1 MTLVARLRTLGGES
15 GHQPVS
21 LQEFTR
27 VRLAALVPHLAG
39 LRLRQVTIEEHR
51 LTFAVEATRRTAP
64 CPLCHRT
71 ATRVHSRYV
80 RTLVDLPWAG
90 RGVRLHL
97 DVRRFRCRTRAC
109 ARRIFAERFPRLG
122 AAFARRTHVQRA
134 ALADVGF
141 EVGGSAGARLA
152 RKQGLVGSRATI
164 LRVVH
169 AAALPEVGTPRVLG
183 VDDWARRRGQ
193 TYGTILVDLERRRPV
208 DLLEDRTAPTFAAW
222 LKDHPGIA
230 IISRDRGGA
239 YADGARQGAPKAVQ
253 VADRFH
259 LLGNI
264 GDALERVLARH
275 HGDLRVA
282 AAAVDRAIAEAG
294 ETRGPDPEPVAS
306 TPPPRRGIT
315 RAQQDREARRSRRV
329 ARYEAVVDLHRQ
341 GASLRTIAHAVG
353 LSRATARRF
362 VRAGTFPERAPSA
375 QRPTS
380 LTPYEPYLRARW
392 TAGCHNAR
400 VLWKE
405 VRSQGFP
412 GAAVTVGRLVS
423 TWRLTPGRP
432 GPTPRGDRPAAV
444 APTPALPR
452 PTRVLSPRQARWLL
466 LRPVA
471 DLRPDDHLHRDA
483 LLRQGDQIRAARV
496 LAEEFGRLVRA
507 RDRGALVPWLDRA
520 TASDVIELREF
531 AAVLRRDQAAVDA
544 ALTYEWSNGQTEGQI
559 TRVKYLKRQ
568 MYGRASFRLLKQRV
582 LRAA

>member
-1 MTLVARLRTLGGES
+1 LRTVPGAS

-27 VRLAALVPHLAG
+27 VRLAALVSHFAG
-39 LRLRQVTIEEHR
+39 LRVRHVTMEADR
-51 LTFAVEATRRTAP
+51 LTVAVETTRRTAL

-71 ATRVHSRYV
+71 ATRIHSRYV

-90 RGVRLHL
+90 RSVRLRL

-109 ARRIFAERFPRLG
+109 ARRIFAERFPQLG
-122 AAFARRTHVQRA
+122 AAFARRTQVQRA

-141 EVGGSAGARLA
+141 ALGGSAGARLA

-164 LRVVH
+164 LRMVH
-169 AAALPEVGTPRVLG
+169 AAAPPEVATPRVLG

-208 DLLEDRTAPTFAAW
+208 DLLEDRTAAPFAAW
-222 LKDHPGIA
+222 LKHHPGVA

-239 YADGARQGAPKAVQ
+239 YADGARQGAPAAVQ

-275 HGDLRVA
+275 HGDLRAA
-282 AAAVDRAIAEAG
+282 AAAVDRAIAEASV
-294 ETRGPDPEPVAS
+294 TQQQSDPEPVAS

-329 ARYEAVVDLHRQ
+329 ARYEAVVDLHRR
-341 GASLRTIAHAVG
+341 GASLRTIGQAVG

-375 QRPTS
+375 PRPTS
-380 LTPYEPYLRARW
+380 LTLYEPYLRARW

-400 VLWKE
+400 VLWRE
-405 VRSQGFP
+405 VRTQGFP

-432 GPTPRGDRPAAV
+432 GPTPRGTPPAAV
-444 APTPALPR
+444 APTPPLPR

-466 LRPVA
+466 LRLVA
-471 DLRPDDHLHRDA
+471 DLRPDDHLHRDV
-483 LLRQGDQIRAARV
+483 LLRQGDQIRAAWV
-496 LAEEFGRLVRA
+496 LAVEFGRLVRA
-507 RDRGALVPWLDRA
+507 RDRAALAPWLDGA
-520 TASDVIELREF
+520 TASDVVELREF

-544 ALTYEWSNGQTEGQI
+544 ALTYEWSNGQTEGQM

>member
-1 MTLVARLRTLGGES
+1 M
-15 GHQPVS
+15 
-21 LQEFTR
+21 
-27 VRLAALVPHLAG
+27 RLAALVPHFAG
-39 LRLRQVTIEEHR
+39 LRVRHVAIEADR
-51 LTFAVEATRRTAP
+51 LTFAIEATRRTAS

-80 RTLVDLPWAG
+80 RTLVDLPWAD
-90 RGVRLHL
+90 RSVRLRL
-97 DVRRFRCRTRAC
+97 DVRRFRCLQRRC
-109 ARRIFAERFPRLG
+109 SRRIFAERFPGLG
-122 AAFARRTHVQRA
+122 LAYARRTHVQRS
-134 ALADVGF
+134 ALEDLGF
-141 EVGGSAGARLA
+141 AVGGSLGARLA
-152 RKQGLVGSRATI
+152 RKRGLVGSRATI
-164 LRVVH
+164 LRLVQ
-169 AAALPEVGTPRVLG
+169 AAAPPEVATPRVLG

-208 DLLEDRTAPTFAAW
+208 DLLADRTAATFAAW
-222 LKDHPGIA
+222 LQEHPGVEV
-230 IISRDRGGA
+230 ISRDRGGA
-239 YADGARQGAPKAVQ
+239 HADGARQGAPKAVQ
-253 VADRFH
+253 VADRLH
-259 LLGNI
+259 LLGNS

-275 HGDLRVA
+275 HGGLRAA
-282 AAAVDRAIAEAG
+282 AAAVDRVRAEADAA
-294 ETRGPDPEPVAS
+294 RGPEPEPMLP
-306 TPPPRRGIT
+306 TPPPRRGVT

-341 GASLRTIAHAVG
+341 GASLRTIGQAVG

-362 VRAGTFPERAPSA
+362 VRAGTFPERAPSS

-380 LTPYEPYLRARW
+380 LTSYEPYLRARW

-400 VLWKE
+400 VLWEE
-405 VRSQGFP
+405 VRAQGFP

-432 GPTPRGDRPAAV
+432 GPTPRGTGPAAV
-444 APTPALPR
+444 APTPPVPR

-471 DLRPDDHLHRDA
+471 DLRPDDHLHRDC
-483 LLRQGDQIRAARV
+483 LLQQSDQIRAARV
-496 LAEEFGRLVRA
+496 LAEEFGRLMRA
-507 RDRGALVPWLDRA
+507 RDRAALAPWLERA

-544 ALTYEWSNGQTEGQI
+544 ALVYEWSNGQTEGQI
-559 TRVKYLKRQ
+559 TKLKYLKRQ